1 MSDENTTDDPD
12 MTPTESI
19 ELADQEPLGAPVLA
33 STAAPA
39 APRNHTRTIIEV
51 IGGVV
56 AVGLIFVAAAGGF
69 VAGMAV
75 GDDRHGDD
83 DWSHMAQYDD
93 DGRGYDDDEYG
104 RGMGEGMGRGYDDD
118 EYGRGM
124 GERGM
129 GRGYDGNGQEGM
141 GRGFGDRDFADPQE
155 MFDRFME
162 EFGQDFGMGDDSP
175 SQ

>member
-104 RGMGEGMGRGYDDD
+104 RGMGEGMGRGYD
-118 EYGRGM
+118 
-124 GERGM
+124 
-129 GRGYDGNGQEGM
+129 GNGQEGM

>member
-12 MTPTESI
+12 LTPTESI
-19 ELADQEPLGAPVLA
+19 ELADQEPLSAPVRESA
-33 STAAPA
+33 AAPA

-69 VAGMAV
+69 VAGTAV

-93 DGRGYDDDEYG
+93 D
-104 RGMGEGMGRGYDDD
+104 GRGYDDD

-175 SQ
+175 PQ

>member
-1 MSDENTTDDPD
+1 VSDENTTDDPD

-19 ELADQEPLGAPVLA
+19 ELADQEPLSAPVLESA
-33 STAAPA
+33 AAPA
-39 APRNHTRTIIEV
+39 APRDDTRTIIEV

-93 DGRGYDDDEYG
+93 DGRGYD
-104 RGMGEGMGRGYDDD
+104 DDD

>member
-1 MSDENTTDDPD
+1 MSWPIKSRWA
-12 MTPTESI
+12 P
-19 ELADQEPLGAPVLA
+19 PVLESA
-33 STAAPA
+33 AAPS

-104 RGMGEGMGRGYDDD
+104 RGMGE
-118 EYGRGM
+118 
-124 GERGM
+124 RGM

>member
-19 ELADQEPLGAPVLA
+19 ELADQEPLGAPVLESA
-33 STAAPA
+33 AAPS

-69 VAGMAV
+69 VAGLAV

-104 RGMGEGMGRGYDDD
+104 RGMGER
-118 EYGRGM
+118 
-124 GERGM
+124 
-129 GRGYDGNGQEGM
+129 GM

>member
-1 MSDENTTDDPD
+1 VSDENTTDDPD

-19 ELADQEPLGAPVLA
+19 ELADQEPLGAPVLESA
-33 STAAPA
+33 AAPA

-104 RGMGEGMGRGYDDD
+104 RGMGEG
-118 EYGRGM
+118 
-124 GERGM
+124 GM

>member
-1 MSDENTTDDPD
+1 MRLNLD
-12 MTPTESI
+12 
-19 ELADQEPLGAPVLA
+19 
-33 STAAPA
+33 AA
-39 APRNHTRTIIEV
+39 IIEV

-83 DWSHMAQYDD
+83 DWSHMAQSEDWQS
-93 DGRGYDDDEYG
+93 GKG
-104 RGMGEGMGRGYDDD
+104 GMGRGYDDD

-141 GRGFGDRDFADPQE
+141 GRGFGDGDFADPQE

>member
-19 ELADQEPLGAPVLA
+19 ELADQEPLSAPVLQSA
-33 STAAPA
+33 AAPA
-39 APRNHTRTIIEV
+39 APRNDTRTIIEV

-93 DGRGYDDDEYG
+93 DGRGYDD
-104 RGMGEGMGRGYDDD
+104 

-129 GRGYDGNGQEGM
+129 GRGYGGNGQEGM

>member
-19 ELADQEPLGAPVLA
+19 ELADQEPLGAPVLESA
-33 STAAPA
+33 AAPA

-104 RGMGEGMGRGYDDD
+104 RGMGER
-118 EYGRGM
+118 
-124 GERGM
+124 
-129 GRGYDGNGQEGM
+129 GM

>member
-1 MSDENTTDDPD
+1 MSDENTIDDPD
-12 MTPTESI
+12 VTPTESI

-56 AVGLIFVAAAGGF
+56 AVGLIFAAAAGGF

-75 GDDRHGDD
+75 GDGEHE

-93 DGRGYDDDEYG
+93 DYGRGYDDDEYG
-104 RGMGEGMGRGYDDD
+104 RGMGEGMG
-118 EYGRGM
+118 E
-124 GERGM
+124 GM
-129 GRGYDGNGQEGM
+129 GRGYDDGEYGENG
-141 GRGFGDRDFADPQE
+141 
-155 MFDRFME
+155 
-162 EFGQDFGMGDDSP
+162 
-175 SQ
+175 

>member
-1 MSDENTTDDPD
+1 VSDENTTDDPD

-19 ELADQEPLGAPVLA
+19 ELADQEPLSAPVLESA
-33 STAAPA
+33 AAPA

-104 RGMGEGMGRGYDDD
+104 RGMGEGGMGRGYDGNGQ
-118 EYGRGM
+118 E
-124 GERGM
+124 GM

>member
-33 STAAPA
+33 SAAAPA

-104 RGMGEGMGRGYDDD
+104 RGMGE
-118 EYGRGM
+118 
-124 GERGM
+124 RGM
-129 GRGYDGNGQEGM
+129 GRGNDGNGQEGM

>member
-19 ELADQEPLGAPVLA
+19 ELADQEPLGAPVLESA
-33 STAAPA
+33 AAPS

-69 VAGMAV
+69 VAGLAV

-104 RGMGEGMGRGYDDD
+104 RGMGER
-118 EYGRGM
+118 
-124 GERGM
+124 
-129 GRGYDGNGQEGM
+129 GM
-141 GRGFGDRDFADPQE
+141 GRGFGDGDFADPQE

>member
-69 VAGMAV
+69 VAGLAV

-93 DGRGYDDDEYG
+93 D
-104 RGMGEGMGRGYDDD
+104 GRGYDDD

>member
-33 STAAPA
+33 SAAAPA

-69 VAGMAV
+69 VAGLAV

-93 DGRGYDDDEYG
+93 D
-104 RGMGEGMGRGYDDD
+104 GRGYDDD